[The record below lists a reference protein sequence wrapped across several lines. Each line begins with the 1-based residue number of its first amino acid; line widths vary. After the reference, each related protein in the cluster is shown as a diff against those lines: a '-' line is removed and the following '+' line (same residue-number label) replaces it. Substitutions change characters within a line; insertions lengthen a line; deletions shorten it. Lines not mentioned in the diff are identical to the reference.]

1 MVYVRFPIMKTGI
14 NPSLKTAL
22 DATMALNASQKML
35 LTRNRIWGNMI
46 GGNCRSGY
54 KELKKAFDGEARGSY
69 YDNHN
74 LKMVFPFIQDW
85 EGQNKKK
92 IKYEERKT
100 RIYMRGVKIGS
111 KRGGDSKSGMSMFE
125 MSNKQKAKSADAAQV
140 DTEKTFK
147 ESLKDDMLGL

>member
-1 MVYVRFPIMKTGI
+1 MKTGI
-14 NPSLKTAL
+14 NPSLKTTLDTTLAL
-22 DATMALNASQKML
+22 GASQKML

-46 GGNCRSGY
+46 GGNSRSGY

-85 EGQNKKK
+85 EAQNKKK

-125 MSNKQKAKSADAAQV
+125 MSNKQKAKSPTEAQGEA
-140 DTEKTFK
+140 EKQFK
-147 ESLKDDMLGL
+147 AGLGDELLGI

>member
-1 MVYVRFPIMKTGI
+1 MKTGI

-22 DATMALNASQKML
+22 DATMTLNASQKML

>member
-1 MVYVRFPIMKTGI
+1 MKTGI
-14 NPSLKTAL
+14 NPSMKTAV
-22 DATMALNASQKML
+22 DATIALTASQKML

-74 LKMVFPFIQDW
+74 LKMVFPFMQDW
-85 EGQNKKK
+85 EAQNKKK

-100 RIYMRGVKIGS
+100 RLYMRGVKIGS

-125 MSNKQKAKSADAAQV
+125 MSNKKSARNPEEAQIETEKEIKAK
-140 DTEKTFK
+140 
-147 ESLKDDMLGL
+147 LGDDLLGL

>member
-1 MVYVRFPIMKTGI
+1 M
-14 NPSLKTAL
+14 
-22 DATMALNASQKML
+22 
-35 LTRNRIWGNMI
+35 TRNRIWGNMI

-54 KELKKAFDGEARGSY
+54 KELKKAFDGEARGAY

-85 EGQNKKK
+85 EAQNKKK

-125 MSNKQKAKSADAAQV
+125 MSNKQKAKNPEAAQA

-147 ESLKDDMLGL
+147 ASLGDDLLGL

>member
-1 MVYVRFPIMKTGI
+1 MKTGI

>member
-14 NPSLKTAL
+14 NPSLKTTL
-22 DATMALNASQKML
+22 DTAMTLTASQKML

-85 EGQNKKK
+85 ENQNKKK

-125 MSNKQKAKSADAAQV
+125 MSNKQKAKNAEAA
-140 DTEKTFK
+140 
-147 ESLKDDMLGL
+147 

>member
-1 MVYVRFPIMKTGI
+1 MKTGI
-14 NPSLKTAL
+14 TPSLKTAL
-22 DATMALNASQKML
+22 DATMTLNASQKML

>member
-54 KELKKAFDGEARGSY
+54 KELKKDFDGEARGSY